1 MAEKMAAICIRAAL
15 NLHTDEADPI
25 LIIMF
30 SVITRPQYIKNSV
43 AFMFITTSQCSPT
56 HISPCPSYLDCV
68 PETACLVT
76 RGLCKHCQ
84 AAKYISTYSERLV
97 PGINQIII

>member
-15 NLHTDEADPI
+15 NLHTDESDPL

-30 SVITRPQYIKNSV
+30 SVITRPQYIKDSV
-43 AFMFITTSQCSPT
+43 SFMLITSSQCSLAY
-56 HISPCPSYLDCV
+56 ISPCAIPGLCV
-68 PETACLVT
+68 SDSLPGD